1 MYFISLNEWLIEA
14 DEALLAG
21 TGVPD
26 WASVGLPNGPCLHL
40 WELLSTRYPPES
52 GRESWAEMDLPFDWK
67 AQQSRSSKIR
77 CKVKHSCF
85 LLSSRIATGG
95 KMVHHISVL
104 KVNYPRR
111 HNTSFLGRKHKAIHS
126 I

>member
-52 GRESWAEMDLPFDWK
+52 GRESRAEMDLPFDWK

-77 CKVKHSCF
+77 PDSHGESGLV
-85 LLSSRIATGG
+85 SRGSKG
-95 KMVHHISVL
+95 LCS
-104 KVNYPRR
+104 PFR
-111 HNTSFLGRKHKAIHS
+111 S
-126 I
+126 